1 MSKKNKDKKNRW
13 RKKTIAFRV
22 SNEENEMIDEMVSM
36 SGMKKQDYL
45 TSNMLHKDIKV
56 TPNVRMFKGLKDTL
70 ISMTDE
76 LRRIEG
82 GNSVDEELMEMIS
95 TALSIIKQMKKREN
109 FREICGSHFLFYT
122 YFRKKL
128 SKLPI
133 LLF

>member
-45 TSNMLHKDIKV
+45 TSNMLQKDIKV
-56 TPNVRMFKGLKDTL
+56 TPNVRMFKGLKETL

-76 LRRIEG
+76 LHRIED
-82 GNSVDEELMEMIS
+82 GNNIDEELMKMIS
-95 TALSIIKQMKKREN
+95 TAISIISQMGK
-109 FREICGSHFLFYT
+109 G
-122 YFRKKL
+122 
-128 SKLPI
+128 
-133 LLF
+133 

>member
-45 TSNMLHKDIKV
+45 TANMLQKDIKV
-56 TPNVRMFKGLKDTL
+56 TPNVRMFKGLKETL

-76 LRRIEG
+76 LQRIED
-82 GNSVDEELMEMIS
+82 GNNIDEELMEMIS
-95 TALSIIKQMKKREN
+95 TALSIISQMGK
-109 FREICGSHFLFYT
+109 G
-122 YFRKKL
+122 
-128 SKLPI
+128 
-133 LLF
+133 

>member
-1 MSKKNKDKKNRW
+1 MSKKNKDNKNRW

-95 TALSIIKQMKKREN
+95 TALSIITQMGK
-109 FREICGSHFLFYT
+109 G
-122 YFRKKL
+122 
-128 SKLPI
+128 
-133 LLF
+133 